1 MSTYFLCLY
10 YRVCAQIV
18 MDHVARCAVEH
29 HKVVTSSISA
39 LTSESGATAAQTVM
53 TPATRHSAI
62 QVVSRVI
69 RSKVIRVRSQ
79 KS

>member
-1 MSTYFLCLY
+1 MFTSVSH
-10 YRVCAQIV
+10 VCAQIV
-18 MDHVARCAVEH
+18 MSHVAQCAVEH
-29 HKVVTSSISA
+29 HRVVTSSISA

-62 QVVSRVI
+62 QVVSPVI
-69 RSKVIRVRSQ
+69 RSKVVRAWSQ